1 MTKLHNIFLVSLAIF
16 SIILFAPI
24 SANAILKIDITEG
37 NSDPIRVATP
47 AFSGDNKTTKS
58 IGKKL
63 TGVVDSNLNRSGLF
77 KVISKGSYLQKF
89 KGINTI
95 PDFSGWR
102 GIKSQA
108 LIVGKVESLGGNKIK
123 VQFRLWDVLTGKQTL
138 AKSFRATVQGWRR
151 IAHLISD
158 EIYEYLT
165 GEQGYFDTRIVYV
178 AETGGWRRKTK
189 RLAIMDQDG
198 ANSMFLTSG
207 RNLVLTPRFDPSMQ
221 RIIYMSYRTRKPTI
235 HLYNLSTGREEI
247 LGQLPGMS
255 FAPRFS
261 PDGKKVIFSVSVNG
275 NTDIYEMVLRNRKV
289 RKITYNAAIDTSPS
303 YSPNGKRIVF
313 NSDRSSGQQLYVMD
327 VNGKKAKRISHG
339 KGRYATP
346 VWSPRG
352 DLIAFTKMSKGKF
365 HIGVMRPDGTGE
377 RILTSS
383 YLDEGPTWS
392 PNGRVIIF
400 SRKARNTSKSAGK
413 THLYSV
419 DITGYNLRKLGTT
432 TQASDP
438 AWSPLLSK

>member
-1 MTKLHNIFLVSLAIF
+1 MHYLKKFFVLFIFAVGL
-16 SIILFAPI
+16 LFPA
-24 SANAILKIDITEG
+24 SAEAILKIDITEG
-37 NSDPIRVATP
+37 NSDPIRVSTP
-47 AFSGDNKTTKS
+47 PFSGDNSTTTS
-58 IGKKL
+58 IGRKI
-63 TGVVDSNLNRSGLF
+63 TGVIDSNLSRSGLF
-77 KVISKGSYLQKF
+77 TVIGKGAYIQSF

-95 PDFSGWR
+95 PDFTGWR
-102 GIKSQA
+102 TIKSQA
-108 LIVGKVESLGGNKIK
+108 LIVGKVVSTGGNKVK

-138 AKSFRATVQGWRR
+138 AKSFSATTQGWRR

-165 GEQGYFDTRIVYV
+165 GEQGYFDTRIVYI

-198 ANSMFLTSG
+198 ANAMFLTSG
-207 RNLVLTPRFDPSMQ
+207 RSLVLTPRFDPSMQ
-221 RIIYMSYRTRKPTI
+221 RIIYLSYRTRKPTI

-261 PDGKKVIFSVSVNG
+261 PDGKKAIFSVSVNG
-275 NTDIYEMVLRNRKV
+275 NTDIYEMNLRSRKV
-289 RKITYNAAIDTSPS
+289 KKLTNHPAIDTSPS
-303 YSPNGKRIVF
+303 YSPDMKRIVF
-313 NSDRSSGQQLYVMD
+313 NSDRKNGQQLYVMNS
-327 VNGKKAKRISHG
+327 NGSAVKRISHG

-352 DLIAFTKMSKGKF
+352 DLIAFTKMGKGKF

-377 RILTSS
+377 RILTES

-400 SRKARNTSKSAGK
+400 SRKARNSSKSAGK
-413 THLYSV
+413 TYLYSV

>member
-1 MTKLHNIFLVSLAIF
+1 MPYRIKIIFFCLLALIFL
-16 SIILFAPI
+16 PT
-24 SANAILKIDITEG
+24 NAAAVLKIDITEG
-37 NSDPIRVATP
+37 NSDPIRISTP
-47 AFSGDNKTTKS
+47 PFSGDTPTTES
-58 IGKKL
+58 IGKKI
-63 TGVVDSNLNRSGLF
+63 TGVMNNNLTRSGLF
-77 KVISKGSYLQKF
+77 NVIGQGSYIQSF
-89 KGINTI
+89 KGIDTI
-95 PDFSGWR
+95 PDFTSWKSIR
-102 GIKSQA
+102 SQA
-108 LIVGKVESLGGNKIK
+108 LIVGNIETISRNRIK
-123 VQFRLWDVLTGKQTL
+123 VQFRLWDVLTGRQTL
-138 AKSFRATVQGWRR
+138 AKSFKASAQGWRR

-165 GEQGYFDTRIVYV
+165 GEKGYFDTRIVYV
-178 AETGGWRRKTK
+178 AESGTWRRKIK

-198 ANSMFLTSG
+198 ANTMFLTSG

-221 RIIYMSYRTRKPTI
+221 RIIYLSYRTRKPTI

-247 LGQLPGMS
+247 LGQLPGMG

-261 PDGKKVIFSVSVNG
+261 PDGKRAIFSVSLDG
-275 NTDIYEMVLRNRKV
+275 NTEIYEMTLRNREV
-289 RKITYNAAIDTSPS
+289 RKITDHPAIDTSPS
-303 YSPNGKRIVF
+303 YSPDMKRVVF
-313 NSDRSSGQQLYVMD
+313 NSDRSSGQQLYVMNID
-327 VNGKKAKRISHG
+327 GSGVKRISFG

-352 DLIAFTKMSKGKF
+352 DLIAFTKMSNGKF

-377 RILTSS
+377 RILTES

-400 SRKARNTSKSAGK
+400 SRKRRNTSTSEGK
-413 THLYSV
+413 TYLYSV
-419 DITGYNLRKLGTT
+419 DITGYNLRRLNTT

>member
-1 MTKLHNIFLVSLAIF
+1 MKKLSNLVIISLLAVF
-16 SIILFAPI
+16 ILFPFEAK
-24 SANAILKIDITEG
+24 AVLKIDITEG
-37 NSDPIRVATP
+37 NSDPIRVSTP
-47 AFSGDNKTTKS
+47 AFSGDNQTTDS
-58 IGKKL
+58 IGNKI
-63 TGVVDSNLNRSGLF
+63 TGVIDTNLSRSGLF
-77 KVISKGSYLQKF
+77 KVIGKGSYIQKF
-89 KGINTI
+89 NGINTI
-95 PDFSGWR
+95 PDFAGWR
-102 GIKSQA
+102 NIRSQA
-108 LIVGKVESLGGNKIK
+108 LIVGRVESTGGNNVK

-138 AKSFRATVQGWRR
+138 AKSFRATTTGWRR

-178 AETGGWRRKTK
+178 AETGGWKRKTK

-198 ANSMFLTSG
+198 ANAMFLTSG

-221 RIIYMSYRTRKPTI
+221 RIIYLSYRTRKPTI

-261 PDGKKVIFSVSVNG
+261 PDGKRAIFSVSVNG
-275 NTDIYEMVLRNRKV
+275 NTDIYEMNLSNRKV
-289 RKITYNAAIDTSPS
+289 RKITANSAIDTSPS
-303 YSPNGKRIVF
+303 YSPDMKRIVF
-313 NSDRSSGQQLYVMD
+313 NSDRQNGQQLYVMD
-327 VNGKKAKRISHG
+327 SSGKNSVRISNG

-352 DLIAFTKMSKGKF
+352 DLIAFTKMSGGKF

-377 RILTSS
+377 RLLTES

-400 SRKARNTSKSAGK
+400 SRKTSNSNQTAGK
-413 THLYSV
+413 TYLYSV
-419 DITGYNLRKLGTT
+419 DITGYNLRKLGTST
-432 TQASDP
+432 EASDP